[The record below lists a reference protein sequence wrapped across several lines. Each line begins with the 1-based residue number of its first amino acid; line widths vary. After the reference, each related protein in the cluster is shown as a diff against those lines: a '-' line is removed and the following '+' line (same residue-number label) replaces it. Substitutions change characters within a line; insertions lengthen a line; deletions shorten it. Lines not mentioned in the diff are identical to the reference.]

1 MIKEQRTKKKRNK
14 DMSAKTQ
21 HNNIL
26 LAIVGFA
33 VVIIIV
39 ALIGFFTLGRDPEI
53 MQGQVEASEYRVSSK
68 VPGRILEIR
77 VKEGDY
83 VKVGDTLAILDAPE
97 VRAKMEQARGA
108 EDAASAIELKA
119 LNGAR
124 KEQIQGAYQV
134 LQQAKAGLEIAEKS
148 YKRIQR
154 LFDEGVMSAQKR
166 DEVFAQY
173 KAMEA
178 QCKAAQSQYDMAV
191 NGARREDK
199 LAAQAQVNRARGA
212 VQEVNSYLGE
222 TVQIAQMEGEV
233 SSIYPK
239 VGELVGTGS
248 PIMTISMM
256 NDMWGTFNVRED
268 QLNGLQVGTEFSA
281 YVPAFN
287 KDIKMKVYYMKDQG
301 SYAVWKAT
309 KTNGQYD
316 LKTFEVKARPVDKLE
331 GLRPGMSLVV
341 KQ

>member
-1 MIKEQRTKKKRNK
+1 
-14 DMSAKTQ
+14 MSVTSQ

-26 LAIVGFA
+26 LAIMGFVA
-33 VVIIIV
+33 VVIIV
-39 ALIGFFTLGRDPEI
+39 ALIGFFTLGRDPEV
-53 MQGQVEASEYRVSSK
+53 MQGQVEVSEYRVSSK

-83 VKVGDTLAILDAPE
+83 VKVGDTLAIIDAPD
-97 VRAKMEQARGA
+97 VQAKMEQARGA
-108 EDAASAIELKA
+108 ESAASALEQKA
-119 LNGAR
+119 QNGAR
-124 KEQIQGAYQV
+124 EEQIRGAFEV
-134 LQQAKAGLEIAEKS
+134 LQQAKAGQEIAEKS
-148 YKRIQR
+148 YKRVQR
-154 LFDEGVMSAQKR
+154 LFDEGVLSAQKR
-166 DEVFAQY
+166 DEAYAQY

-199 LAAQAQVNRARGA
+199 LAAQAQVSRARGA
-212 VQEVNSYLGE
+212 VQEVSSYIRE
-222 TVQIAQMEGEV
+222 TVQTAQMEGEV

-268 QLNGLQVGTEFSA
+268 QLNGMQIGTEFEA
-281 YVPAFN
+281 FVPAFN
-287 KDIKMKVYYMKDQG
+287 KSIKMKVYFMKDQG

-309 KTNGQYD
+309 KANGQYD
-316 LKTFEVKARPVDKLE
+316 LKTFELKARPVEKLE
-331 GLRPGMSLVV
+331 GLRPGMSLIV
-341 KQ
+341 KN

>member
-1 MIKEQRTKKKRNK
+1 
-14 DMSAKTQ
+14 MSAKTQ

-33 VVIIIV
+33 AVVIIV
-39 ALIGFFTLGRDPEI
+39 ALIGFFALGRDPELI
-53 MQGQVEASEYRVSSK
+53 QGQVEVSEYRVSSK
-68 VPGRILEIR
+68 VPGRILELR

-97 VRAKMEQARGA
+97 VRAKMEQARSA
-108 EDAASAIELKA
+108 EDAAAALELKA
-119 LNGAR
+119 QNGAR
-124 KEQIQGAYQV
+124 QEQIQGAYQV
-134 LQQAKAGLEIAEKS
+134 WQQAKAGLEIAEKS
-148 YKRIQR
+148 YQRIQR
-154 LFDEGVMSAQKR
+154 LFDEGVVSAQKR
-166 DEVFAQY
+166 DEVYANY

-178 QCKAAQSQYDMAV
+178 QCKAAESQYQMAQ

-199 LAAQAQVNRARGA
+199 LAAAAQVGRAKGA
-212 VQEVNSYLGE
+212 VQEVNSYIHE

-256 NDMWGTFNVRED
+256 HDMWGTFNVRED
-268 QLNGLQVGTEFSA
+268 QLNGIQVGSTIKAF
-281 YVPAFN
+281 VPAFN
-287 KDIKMKVYYMKDQG
+287 KDIEMKVYYLKDQG

-309 KTNGQYD
+309 KANGQYD
-316 LKTFEVKARPVDKLE
+316 LKTFEVKARPTEKFD
-331 GLRPGMSLVV
+331 GLRPGMSLII
-341 KQ
+341 K